1 MTKKWHGGKGS
12 TAREGSYSK
21 QFKDNWD
28 KIFGSKEKKVVP
40 VLEKTY
46 RELALE
52 NYLVTKKIMDK
63 LPTHREWMEKEG
75 KQQIDL

>member
-1 MTKKWHGGKGS
+1 M
-12 TAREGSYSK
+12 SK
-21 QFKDNWD
+21 IIEWIKE
-28 KIFGSKEKKVVP
+28 IFGSKEKKVVP

-63 LPTHREWMEKEG
+63 LPTHREWMEKER